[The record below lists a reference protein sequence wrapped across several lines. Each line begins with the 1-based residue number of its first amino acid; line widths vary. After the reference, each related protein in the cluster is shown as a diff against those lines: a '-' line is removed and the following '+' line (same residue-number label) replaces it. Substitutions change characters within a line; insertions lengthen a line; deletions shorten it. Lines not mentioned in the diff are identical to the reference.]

1 MRSLRPAVAAL
12 VLGLVACGHPAAG
25 PAWPKS
31 AGTVAVTDPAED
43 GGESLEPRGPAE
55 AAAALE
61 EAPDR
66 TLTELLDEPA
76 APSAAAPVDTPPT
89 TDPPVVPVGTV
100 ETIEIEIQDIT
111 LEPDLVTP

>member
-1 MRSLRPAVAAL
+1 MRSLRRAVAAL

-66 TLTELLDEPA
+66 DALVLPDVEP
-76 APSAAAPVDTPPT
+76 PPT
-89 TDPPVVPVGTV
+89 EPGATPTPTADPPVVPVGTV

>member
-1 MRSLRPAVAAL
+1 MRSLRCAVAAL
-12 VLGLVACGHPAAG
+12 ALGLVACGGRAPG

-31 AGTVAVTDPAED
+31 AGTVAVADPAED

-66 TLTELLDEPA
+66 DLLLLADVA
-76 APSAAAPVDTPPT
+76 PPT
-89 TDPPVVPVGTV
+89 AEPGATEPTPTADPPVVPVGAV

>member
-1 MRSLRPAVAAL
+1 MRSLRCAVAAL
-12 VLGLVACGHPAAG
+12 ALGLVACGRPVPG

-31 AGTVAVTDPAED
+31 AGTVAVADPAED

-66 TLTELLDEPA
+66 ENLLLPDVEPPPTE
-76 APSAAAPVDTPPT
+76 PSATPTPA